1 MGRNR
6 KSKQYRRIQLFV
18 YTAIEILLGLAFK
31 PALDKRRGRTNGER
45 RKSVERRVVVE
56 GESWEEGRRDA
67 RV

>member
-45 RKSVERRVVVE
+45 RKSVERRVKA
-56 GESWEEGRRDA
+56 GRREEEM
-67 RV
+67 REFEGG